1 MTLVRLFESR
11 GISDIGND
19 AIRYNRYKVECEGVA
34 CCYKRSFVISVAQ
47 MSVLSFGANNKQKPD
62 LFNFLST
69 YVIKKQNLNTNDPFF
84 LLLSLFLILKE
95 FPSKEA
101 ETVDTNIRPNFTA

>member
-34 CCYKRSFVISVAQ
+34 CCYKRSFVMFVISVAQ
-47 MSVLSFGANNKQKPD
+47 MSVLSFGANNKLKPD
-62 LFNFLST
+62 F
-69 YVIKKQNLNTNDPFF
+69 Y
-84 LLLSLFLILKE
+84 LI
-95 FPSKEA
+95 F
-101 ETVDTNIRPNFTA
+101 